1 MSTLQLTI
9 PAQQAR
15 RSSVRIKPAE
25 VHSWLDDLPYMD
37 LRRAARM
44 ASEQLRLMNRQIIP
58 TSARLSIL
66 DAFLHSHHRLL
77 DALPQRLSSK
87 DDTPQQIK
95 RLTQDIGFGYKI
107 IAQELAGKS
116 GSRLLNNRNLAAAL
130 NGSLYNLG
138 IQLRHYYER
147 HQKAPRSIWDECLM
161 LYRFAR
167 AYGLE
172 HKRKAFPDNQEYDIE
187 ESFLLIALLRITDP
201 YRLSPGMVPTLTT
214 YFRKHVQL
222 CRLVPEQSLDEHL
235 IPLEPAEEL
244 AINVLY
250 LDPAGLNE
258 QVSADIATLEKTG
271 QTVAIGLPAEI
282 PPATLLRTLQ
292 QLVELWKNAHSRVSE
307 RQEAQ
312 AAIELVTG
320 IDASYCFVNQG
331 RCFDP
336 TMYLKPG
343 YEDEIDLANPAHA
356 LEGHREAPTPFSCY
370 SLNRSDGGLSIRYRG
385 IQQPHPVAGQLIAIH
400 RPGSRSGKGW
410 VIGVC
415 RWLVKAADDAGFDL
429 GLQYLVREP
438 VASVVRALE
447 QSGPGGDYQPAISAL
462 QQRAGQPVATL
473 IVAAEFLPGIELE
486 LSSAKGK
493 QRVRCSELL
502 DSGPGFYRYIYEP
515 VQGDCRTWE

>member
-1 MSTLQLTI
+1 M
-9 PAQQAR
+9 R
-15 RSSVRIKPAE
+15 
-25 VHSWLDDLPYMD
+25 SWLDDLPYMD

-44 ASEQLRLMNRQIIP
+44 ASEQLRLMNRQIISV
-58 TSARLSIL
+58 SARLNIL
-66 DAFLHSHHRLL
+66 DAFLHSHQRLL
-77 DALPQRLSSK
+77 DALPQRPLSN

-107 IAQELAGKS
+107 VAQELAGKG
-116 GSRLLNNRNLAAAL
+116 GSKLLNNRSLAAAL

-138 IQLRHYYER
+138 IQLRQYYER

-167 AYGLE
+167 TYGLE
-172 HKRKAFPDNQEYDIE
+172 HKRKTFPDHQEYAIE
-187 ESFLLIALLRITDP
+187 ESFLLIALLRIADP
-201 YRLSPGMVPTLTT
+201 YRLSPGMIPALTT
-214 YFRKHVQL
+214 YFRKHIHL
-222 CRLVPEQSLDEHL
+222 CRLESEQSLDSYL

-244 AINVLY
+244 AINTLY

-258 QVSADIATLEKTG
+258 QLSADIETLKRTG
-271 QTVAIGLPAEI
+271 QPIAAGLPAEI
-282 PPATLLRTLQ
+282 PAATLLRTLQ
-292 QLVELWKNAHSRVSE
+292 QLVEHWKTSHSRAAD
-307 RQEAQ
+307 RQEAH

-320 IDASYCFVNQG
+320 IDASYCFVNHG

-356 LEGHREAPTPFSCY
+356 LKNEREAPTPFSCH

-385 IQQPHPVAGQLIAIH
+385 TQQPHPVAGQLIAIH
-400 RPGSRSGKGW
+400 RPGARSGHVW

-415 RWLVKAADDAGFDL
+415 RWLMESEGDAGFDL

-438 VASVVRALE
+438 TATVVRALDPG
-447 QSGPGGDYQPAISAL
+447 GPGGEYQPAISAL

-473 IVAAEFLPGIELE
+473 IVASEFHPGSELE
-486 LSSAKGK
+486 LTDSKGR

-502 DSGPGFYRYIYEP
+502 DSGPGYYRYLYEP
-515 VQGDCRTWE
+515 VQGDCRTQG